1 MRNSIIRSTINV
13 TVDRIDLVDVAGVET
28 LRGLLP
34 LYPRAIHASATAAH
48 ATPPGCK
55 TPGKCVLD
63 GKRLHCLPVMG
74 QRHQAMSV
82 SQGHPRMSAVMQE
95 RNRNSWRTSRSFAS
109 RRFAAAIG

>member
-34 LYPRAIHASATAAH
+34 LYPRAFHASATAAH
-48 ATPPGCK
+48 ASSPGSK
-55 TPGKCVLD
+55 TPGKCVLG

-74 QRHQAMSV
+74 QRHQ
-82 SQGHPRMSAVMQE
+82 QMSAVMQE